1 MNLRKREIQR
11 EGKYALFIKITYV
24 RKHGKKE
31 QRNQRD
37 KSYPRNY
44 N

>member
-1 MNLRKREIQR
+1 MRYLLK
-11 EGKYALFIKITYV
+11 LHMF

>member
-1 MNLRKREIQR
+1 MRYFKIA
-11 EGKYALFIKITYV
+11 YA

-37 KSYPRNY
+37 KNYPRNY